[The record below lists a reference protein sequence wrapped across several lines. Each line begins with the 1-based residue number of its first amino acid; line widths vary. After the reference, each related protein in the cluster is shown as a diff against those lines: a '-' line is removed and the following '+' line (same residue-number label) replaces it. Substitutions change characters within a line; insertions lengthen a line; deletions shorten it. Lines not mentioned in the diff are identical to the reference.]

1 MTTKIPV
8 ELSSTPGIV
17 DSSNATAITIDS
29 SERVGIGTSS
39 PSVPLDIVT
48 TLSSDTTTSPDT
60 VLTIGTTYASTGA
73 NGGAGAGPRL
83 EFKIP
88 DDETNPITGAAI
100 AGLKE
105 DANDSVAHAALAFYT
120 SQDDTTLDEAMR
132 INSSGNVGI
141 GSTNPAGL
149 LTIAGSG
156 DAIRIES
163 SNSGA
168 GGAQMDMLHFSAS
181 PADEDVHGV
190 INFGGYYSGSSSSYG
205 STFKSVWSDVSAQ
218 QARLEFWTRNGSD
231 YLQRFR
237 IDHLGQLFAFTLT
250 GSSASNPT
258 LKINT
263 SSGFIYYDSSTL
275 RYKENVQDFPS
286 ALDKVKALR
295 PVTYDDKVL
304 QVSSFGLVAEEVNE
318 IAPELV
324 TYKEIDGEEKPETVV
339 YDKLTIH
346 LLKAIQE
353 QQTQIE
359 ALQAEINTLKGG

>member
-1 MTTKIPV
+1 IQFQTGDT
-8 ELSSTPGIV
+8 
-17 DSSNATAITIDS
+17 
-29 SERVGIGTSS
+29 ERVRISGANVGIGTSS
-39 PSVPLDIVT
+39 
-48 TLSSDTTTSPDT
+48 
-60 VLTIGTTYASTGA
+60 
-73 NGGAGAGPRL
+73 
-83 EFKIP
+83 
-88 DDETNPITGAAI
+88 
-100 AGLKE
+100 
-105 DANDSVAHAALAFYT
+105 
-120 SQDDTTLDEAMR
+120 
-132 INSSGNVGI
+132 
-141 GSTNPAGL
+141 PAGL

-168 GGAQMDMLHFSAS
+168 SGAQMDMLHFSAS

-205 STFKSVWSDVSAQ
+205 STFKSVWTDVSAQ

-263 SSGFIYYDSSTL
+263 SSGYIYYDSSTL

-286 ALDKVKALR
+286 ALAKVKALR

-304 QVSSFGLVAEEVNE
+304 QVPSFGLVAEEVNE

-346 LLKAIQE
+346 LLKALQE
-353 QQTQIE
+353 ADDKIDALTARIE
-359 ALQAEINTLKGG
+359 TLEG